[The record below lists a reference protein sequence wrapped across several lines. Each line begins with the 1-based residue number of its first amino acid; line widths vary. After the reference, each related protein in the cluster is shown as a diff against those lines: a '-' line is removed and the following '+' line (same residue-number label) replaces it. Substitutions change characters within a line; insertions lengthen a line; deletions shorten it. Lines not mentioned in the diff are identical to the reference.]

1 MNLFNVLA
9 LLLTLAALASYLNDR
24 YLRLPTTVGLMLM
37 SVAGSLLLVVAERF
51 GLPLKAAVERVV
63 TQIDFSQT
71 LLGGTL
77 SFLLFAGALQIE
89 WDQLRDQRWRIPF
102 LAVGTTALSTLL
114 VAGFAWLIF
123 DRLGL
128 RLPLVY
134 CLLFGAI
141 ISPTDPIAVVD
152 MLKRA
157 GASPSLS
164 TKMAG
169 ESLFNDGIGIV
180 LFLLFSR
187 SLTGSAA
194 LGLHW
199 RSAGALLLREAG
211 GGIALGLLLGWVTY
225 LLIKRVD
232 NYRVEVLLTLAL
244 VSGGYALAQSVQVSG
259 PLAIVAAGIL
269 IGNLARNFAMSAQ
282 SRDNLDLFWEL
293 IDEILNALLFVLI
306 GLEVLILRYHPGDFA
321 AALLVV
327 PAVLLAR
334 FISVGIPGVFLR
346 LFRHHRK
353 RDGLIVLTWGGLR
366 GGISVALALSL
377 PVGRERDLLLTMT
390 YAVAAFS
397 ILVQGTTMP
406 WLLQRVLPPR
416 AD

>member
-37 SVAGSLLLVVAERF
+37 SVAGSLLLVAAEHF
-51 GLPLKAAVERVV
+51 GLPLETGVERFV

-89 WDQLRDQRWRIPF
+89 WDQLREQRWRVPV

-123 DRLGL
+123 GGLGL
-128 RLPLVY
+128 QLPLLY

-187 SLTGSAA
+187 SLTGKAPA
-194 LGLHW
+194 GLDW
-199 RSAGALLLREAG
+199 PGAGALLLREAG
-211 GGIALGLLLGWVTY
+211 GGIALGLLLGWVAY

-244 VSGGYALAQSVQVSG
+244 VSGGYALAQSVHVSG

-269 IGNLARNFAMSAQ
+269 IGNQARNFAMSPQ

-293 IDEILNALLFVLI
+293 VDEILNALLFVLI
-306 GLEVLILRYHPGDFA
+306 GLEALVLRYHPGDLA

-334 FISVGIPGVFLR
+334 FLSVGAPSVFLR

-377 PVGRERDLLLTMT
+377 PAGRERDLLLTMT
-390 YAVAAFS
+390 YAVTAFS

-406 WLLQRVLPPR
+406 WLLRRVLPPR
-416 AD
+416 AG